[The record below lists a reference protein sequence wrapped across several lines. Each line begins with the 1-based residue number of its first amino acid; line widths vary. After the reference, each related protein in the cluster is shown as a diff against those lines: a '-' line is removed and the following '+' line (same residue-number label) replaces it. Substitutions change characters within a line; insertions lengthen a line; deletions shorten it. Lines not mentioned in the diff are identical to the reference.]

1 MTKDNIRGVTLTA
14 ACDIWSFGA
23 VLFTSI
29 ALIPPTFALEYQDR
43 KAYNVNRH
51 YSVEEWIIRYDQVA
65 RFAAFLD
72 FDDMRYEI
80 FTIHGFKTSQPLRSM
95 IKNMLLD
102 NPAQRP
108 TVENILQNDYLV
120 RFSDKLRE
128 SKRAEPYEYLKY
140 INDRERKF
148 KNTEDA
154 FQNEKK
160 NLNQAVRELVIQ
172 RDDDKKRLSESE
184 SKNKTLEQSLR
195 DQESQS
201 NSEIGKLSGEL
212 VKKDEQNSCL
222 MKELEETRRLLREIQ
237 GI

>member
-1 MTKDNIRGVTLTA
+1 
-14 ACDIWSFGA
+14 
-23 VLFTSI
+23 
-29 ALIPPTFALEYQDR
+29 
-43 KAYNVNRH
+43 
-51 YSVEEWIIRYDQVA
+51 VEEWIIRYDQVA

-72 FDDMRYEI
+72 YDDMRYEI

-108 TVENILQNDYLV
+108 TVENILQDDYLV

-148 KNTEDA
+148 KNSEDA

-172 RDDDKKRLSESE
+172 RDDDKKRFAEAE
-184 SKNKTLEQSLR
+184 SKIE
-195 DQESQS
+195 
-201 NSEIGKLSGEL
+201 KLSGEL
-212 VKKDEQNSCL
+212 VKKEEEKNVLTSQLLDENSSL
-222 MKELEETRRLLREIQ
+222 RNELEETRRLLRELQ
-237 GI
+237 GIFKFNQLELFVKNLTLNIF